1 MTLDDLKKID
11 SEARNSK
18 SKAEQLRNASQT
30 LATVR
35 NADPRKPITE
45 LLGTMASS
53 YWGYGQQMVARDELI
68 RALDELLPEAL
79 RIAELRLEARARAA
93 SARHRALAE
102 QVRSFFD
109 EEVKQ

>member
-18 SKAEQLRNASQT
+18 CKAEELRNASLT
-30 LATVR
+30 LAKVR
-35 NADPRKPITE
+35 NTDPGKPIAE
-45 LLGTMASS
+45 LIGTMASS
-53 YWGYGQQMVARDELI
+53 YWGYGQQMVARDELF